1 MASDDLRAVINKY
14 LPESV
19 RLREQRTASRPKVR
33 TPQGDNPLSLLP
45 KAETVPSAVESGTE
59 KAAPIRSIVTVRSG
73 FGLIP

>member
-1 MASDDLRAVINKY
+1 MASDDIRATINKY

-45 KAETVPSAVESGTE
+45 KARLSRPQWKVEQRKRLRSA
-59 KAAPIRSIVTVRSG
+59 RS
-73 FGLIP
+73 